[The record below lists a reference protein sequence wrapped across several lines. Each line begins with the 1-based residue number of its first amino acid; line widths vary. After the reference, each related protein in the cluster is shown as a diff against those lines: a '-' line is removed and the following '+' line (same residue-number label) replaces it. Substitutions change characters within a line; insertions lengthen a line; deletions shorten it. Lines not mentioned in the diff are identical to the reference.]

1 MYISFAGRFW
11 INITLSHV
19 YKLYKSKCV
28 IVFYRLLF
36 GFCFNILFKI
46 VTKGRIIFYEDGG
59 EGGSEDFMGGAHLFP
74 NLKKGGGHIFS
85 RV

>member
-1 MYISFAGRFW
+1 M
-11 INITLSHV
+11 

-28 IVFYRLLF
+28 IVFYLLLF

-46 VTKGRIIFYEDGG
+46 VTKGRIIFHEDGG
-59 EGGSEDFMGGAHLFP
+59 EGGSEDFMGGGAHLFP
-74 NLKKGGGHIFS
+74 NLKKGGGGHIFS